1 MVETIRL
8 ASAQPVE
15 SNGASIH
22 TTLSIVGVVLAEP
35 GVTIDALIARAHQ
48 AMYRAKQG
56 GRNQVIP
63 IEGSTNVVDLTGRS
77 NSRSRKIEG
86 SRVRPSSSRRA
97 PP

>member
-1 MVETIRL
+1 VPDLARILQEAVGVAETIRL

-15 SNGASIH
+15 SNGAAIH

-48 AMYRAKQG
+48 AMVRSKQG

-63 IEGSTNVVDLTGRS
+63 VEGPSSVVDLTGRS
-77 NSRSRKIEG
+77 NSRS
-86 SRVRPSSSRRA
+86 
-97 PP
+97 